1 MRIFQLFF
9 LWGRIMYL
17 YLYQSDNMDGQQK
30 FQTREDLVAF
40 REKLVRKALEDYCG
54 RKQQHQAYEALKN
67 ASIKRE
73 PKGKPFFA
81 DLPLHDGKPLT
92 PVHFSVSHSGDW
104 WGCLMADE
112 RVGFDL
118 EVCREQVNYE
128 KIAKRFFTKEEHDWI
143 SSIGQEAFFEVWVRK
158 EAFVKYL
165 GTGLGEGLSSF
176 TVIENGE
183 LKVKVYS
190 NNAGA
195 VLRQPG
201 FILPCSV
208 GEGMKAAYCC
218 RSGDPILGMIVLDM

>member
-1 MRIFQLFF
+1 
-9 LWGRIMYL
+9 MYL

-30 FQTREDLVAF
+30 FQTREEFVAF
-40 REKLVRKALEDYCG
+40 REKLVRKALVDYCE
-54 RKQQHQAYEALKN
+54 RKHQHRTYESLAN
-67 ASIKRE
+67 TSIKRE
-73 PKGKPFFA
+73 PKGKPYFA
-81 DLPLHDGKPLT
+81 DLPLHDGKRLT

-112 RVGFDL
+112 PVGFDL
-118 EVCREQVNYE
+118 EICREIANYD
-128 KIAKRFFTKEEHDWI
+128 KIAGRFFTKEEHNWI
-143 SSIGQEAFFEVWVRK
+143 SSMGKEAFFEIWVRK

-183 LKVKVYS
+183 LKVKVFS
-190 NNAGA
+190 KKGGA
-195 VLRQPG
+195 ELRKPG
-201 FILPCSV
+201 FILPCRV